1 MSAATTTRPRA
12 KPRSKPKLTNAE
24 RTAINNENAK
34 KSTGPRTAAGK
45 KKSSFNALKH
55 GLTARSVLLPGED
68 AAALAARQ
76 QHLVDA
82 FQPRNSV
89 ELAVIEGMAGD
100 IWRSNRSELA
110 LGRRIA
116 FRLRHEPLEQ
126 AEKEKNEAVELGGR
140 LFWQPSFRLP
150 ISRQIP
156 LGKVSEPLCS
166 ENAVH
171 PHHPTRILLK
181 LEQTIPGCDWLI
193 GSWGDLLVRLYSDE
207 LWLSADAFKM
217 VRLMGKHAVDMA
229 DDLAVT
235 RVFLDSLTLISAP
248 KSGPERESFDWK
260 NALIKMLIAF
270 DIENTHGVA
279 AAVANQC
286 EPFARRLAELPLA
299 MLAPRDDEDARGRLT
314 AIIEQEIRRL
324 RHIRQTLQEIADLDA
339 AEAPER
345 LAFETGPEGDRY
357 RRYGQT
363 NERQVIR
370 RFDQFLKT
378 RTKTEAGEFDSVD
391 VDLQDLLGA
400 AQPGTKAHPAIAP
413 ADAVNG
419 EWTLRSGDRGAFE
432 AEAAMSASSLEG
444 VTGCDAERILRNEAN
459 LSVVSGPMPAAG
471 AKVEA
476 IGEPGTSGVW
486 SVERGETENPMD
498 EPNGAGENAT
508 NEPNAAHENATSEA
522 TEARENVTNEATGAR
537 QDAPSEATDKTRE
550 SFRDAIA
557 RIRRTREGITRQLNE
572 KARREAEEAMAARRA
587 RRREQSN
594 KGGNPPDRPKSRAGS
609 KAGKSKI
616 PAGSTDDPQLSRR
629 SAVRE
634 SARQEPFTS
643 QPRPDGRASGLH

>member
-1 MSAATTTRPRA
+1 MSAATATTRKA
-12 KPRSKPKLTNAE
+12 KPRSKPKLTKAE

-55 GLTARSVLLPGED
+55 GLTARTVLLPGED
-68 AAALAARQ
+68 EAALAARQ

-100 IWRSNRSELA
+100 MWRSNRSDLA

-126 AEKEKNEAVELGGR
+126 ANIEQNEAVELGGR
-140 LFWQPSFRLP
+140 LFWQPSFPLP

-171 PHHPTRILLK
+171 PHHPVRICLR

-207 LWLSADAFKM
+207 LWLSVDAFKM
-217 VRLMGKHAVDMA
+217 VRLMGKHAIDMA

-235 RVFLDSLTLISAP
+235 RVFLHSLTLLSAAP
-248 KSGPERESFDWK
+248 KAPPERESFDWQ
-260 NALIKMLIAF
+260 NALIKMLISF

-279 AAVANQC
+279 TAIANQC
-286 EPFARRLAELPLA
+286 DPFARRLAELPLA
-299 MLAPRDDEDARGRLT
+299 KLAPLDDEDARGRLT

-339 AEAPER
+339 AEAPAR

-391 VDLQDLLGA
+391 VDLQDLLGV
-400 AQPGTKAHPAIAP
+400 AQPVANVRPTIEPP
-413 ADAVNG
+413 DALSGEWRVGNG
-419 EWTLRSGDRGAFE
+419 ERGAVE
-432 AEAAMSASSLEG
+432 LDAAMPAVRERQMPAPSLEEA
-444 VTGCDAERILRNEAN
+444 TCCDEEHSLRNEAN
-459 LSVVSGPMPAAG
+459 LSEIVSDQLSVARRLKRSRSPVRRTNLIVIRCQWSVVSC
-471 AKVEA
+471 
-476 IGEPGTSGVW
+476 
-486 SVERGETENPMD
+486 
-498 EPNGAGENAT
+498 
-508 NEPNAAHENATSEA
+508 
-522 TEARENVTNEATGAR
+522 
-537 QDAPSEATDKTRE
+537 
-550 SFRDAIA
+550 
-557 RIRRTREGITRQLNE
+557 
-572 KARREAEEAMAARRA
+572 
-587 RRREQSN
+587 
-594 KGGNPPDRPKSRAGS
+594 
-609 KAGKSKI
+609 
-616 PAGSTDDPQLSRR
+616 
-629 SAVRE
+629 
-634 SARQEPFTS
+634 
-643 QPRPDGRASGLH
+643 

>member
-1 MSAATTTRPRA
+1 MPDATIDARRKTKT
-12 KPRSKPKLTNAE
+12 RSKPKLTKAE
-24 RTAINNENAK
+24 RTEINKENAK

-45 KKSSFNALKH
+45 KNSSFNALKH
-55 GLTARSVLLPGED
+55 GLTARTVLLPAED

-100 IWRSNRSELA
+100 MWRSNRSDLA

-126 AEKEKNEAVELGGR
+126 AKIEHDEAVELGGR
-140 LFWQPSFRLP
+140 LFWQPSFPLP
-150 ISRQIP
+150 IGREIP
-156 LGKVSEPLCS
+156 PGKVTEPLCS

-171 PHHPTRILLK
+171 PHHPARILLK

-217 VRLMGKHAVDMA
+217 VRLMGKHAIDMV

-235 RVFLDSLTLISAP
+235 RVFLDSMTLLSAP
-248 KSGPERESFDWK
+248 KAGPERESFDWQ
-260 NALIKMLIAF
+260 NALIKMLITF
-270 DIENTHGVA
+270 DIENRNGVA
-279 AAVANQC
+279 AEIAKQC

-299 MLAPRDDEDARGRLT
+299 RLAPRDEPDARERLT
-314 AIIEQEIRRL
+314 VIIEQQICRL
-324 RHIRQTLQEIADLDA
+324 RHLRQTLQEIADLDA

-378 RTKTEAGEFDSVD
+378 RTKTEAGAFDLVD

-400 AQPGTKAHPAIAP
+400 AEPPAKAHPAIEP
-413 ADAVNG
+413 AGAASG
-419 EWTLRSGDRGAFE
+419 EWTVGSSKSGALGV
-432 AEAAMSASSLEG
+432 EAAMAAVDDRQMHDASHESTEG
-444 VTGCDAERILRNEAN
+444 YDEREIMRNEAN
-459 LSVVSGPMPAAG
+459 LSFVSGPLSVVSGPMPVAG
-471 AKVEA
+471 DKVEA
-476 IGEPGTSGVW
+476 IEQPGVS
-486 SVERGETENPMD
+486 D
-498 EPNGAGENAT
+498 
-508 NEPNAAHENATSEA
+508 
-522 TEARENVTNEATGAR
+522 
-537 QDAPSEATDKTRE
+537 DAMAVDSAEATDDGQRTTDELVSGPTPVAGDKVEAIEQPKVTSE
-550 SFRDAIA
+550 SADRC
-557 RIRRTREGITRQLNE
+557 GIPPNLTGNAL
-572 KARREAEEAMAARRA
+572 APVDCRA
-587 RRREQSN
+587 R
-594 KGGNPPDRPKSRAGS
+594 GDG
-609 KAGKSKI
+609 
-616 PAGSTDDPQLSRR
+616 
-629 SAVRE
+629 
-634 SARQEPFTS
+634 
-643 QPRPDGRASGLH
+643 PRWERTTPTEFH